1 MALMKSTQHAIQK
14 EKWLTLIQ
22 ERTESGLS
30 IKSWCVKN
38 QVSEASYYYW
48 LKTIRE
54 DSLVRAGT
62 LAITGCTEF
71 AEIKAKPMETKKR
84 SQDVCAIIHFKELEL
99 EILNGADPMTLET
112 TIQLLK
118 QSC

>member
-14 EKWLTLIQ
+14 EKWQAVIQ

-30 IKSWCVKN
+30 IKTWCANN

-54 DSLVRAGT
+54 DALVRAGS

-71 AEIKAKPMETKKR
+71 AKIKAKPTETEKQ
-84 SQDVCAIIHFKELEL
+84 SQGVCAVVHLNAFELVIH
-99 EILNGADPMTLET
+99 NGADPMTLET
-112 TIQLLK
+112 IIQLLK

>member
-1 MALMKSTQHAIQK
+1 MALMKSTHHAIQK
-14 EKWLTLIQ
+14 EKWQAMIQ

-30 IKSWCVKN
+30 IKTWCVNN

-54 DSLVRAGT
+54 DSLVQAGT
-62 LAITGCTEF
+62 LAVTWCTEF
-71 AEIKAKPMETKKR
+71 AELTTKPIETKKR
-84 SQDVCAIIHFKELEL
+84 SLGVCAVVHFKGFEL
-99 EILNGADPMTLET
+99 EIQNGADPITLET

>member
-71 AEIKAKPMETKKR
+71 AEIKAKPRMNMEHKGT
-84 SQDVCAIIHFKELEL
+84 V
-99 EILNGADPMTLET
+99 
-112 TIQLLK
+112 LLCTFLVEK
-118 QSC
+118 Y

>member
-1 MALMKSTQHAIQK
+1 MALMKSTHHAIKK
-14 EKWLTLIQ
+14 EKWQTMIQ
-22 ERTESGLS
+22 ERIESGLS
-30 IKSWCVKN
+30 IKTWCAKN

-84 SQDVCAIIHFKELEL
+84 SQGVCAVVHFKEFEL
-99 EILNGADPMTLET
+99 EIQNGADPMTLGT

>member
-14 EKWLTLIQ
+14 EKWQTMIQ

-30 IKSWCVKN
+30 IKTWCTNN

-54 DSLVRAGT
+54 DALVRAGS

-71 AEIKAKPMETKKR
+71 AEIKAKPTETQR
-84 SQDVCAIIHFKELEL
+84 QTQGVCAVVHFKEFEL
-99 EILNGADPMTLET
+99 EIHNGADPMTLET